1 MWKIL
6 RNYEKIV
13 NIIKCLYDGSTSAAH
28 VDGILRKEF
37 LANTR
42 VFQGDTL
49 PPILFII
56 ILDFVLQ
63 KREIITGLQNHP
75 AKLSDLDFVDDMVL
89 LDQDETEA
97 VEDFQTIES

>member
-49 PPILFII
+49 PPIIFII

-63 KREIITGLQNHP
+63 KREIITGL
-75 AKLSDLDFVDDMVL
+75 
-89 LDQDETEA
+89 
-97 VEDFQTIES
+97 